1 MQEHQTVEWK
11 ESWHDEYLEWI
22 CGYANAQGGVLY
34 IGMHDSGKII
44 GINNAKELLKK
55 IPDKITN
62 TMGIIADVNL
72 LHDGDNEYLEIVV
85 EKYPS
90 LISLRGKYYY
100 RSGSTMRTITGI
112 ELERTL
118 SKSMGRTWDAIPIPK
133 VTANDL
139 RRDAIDY
146 FKEKAVA
153 KGRLSL
159 EDVEVSD
166 RVLFENLNL
175 FDDDG
180 HLVRAAVMAFHKD
193 PEKWVTGSHIKIGY
207 FVTDSDIRY
216 MDEVYGSLI
225 EQVDKTMDLVYT
237 KYMKALIDYEGI
249 HRIERYMFPPDAFKE
264 ILLNAV
270 VHKDYRGGNPIQISV
285 YEDKIYIYNDGIM
298 PADLNTTE
306 KLFEKHSSKPFNPK
320 LAQVFFKSG
329 MIEVWGRGFD
339 KIREACIKYDNA
351 PLPKYDIGE
360 NGVMVLC
367 KPCERYMRLLG
378 CGDSVINNER
388 IMSELLSELL
398 SEKEIEKMTAILVYL
413 QDHSTI
419 TNKKGRDLTN
429 KSTAT
434 VRRYL
439 DRLCEVGLLE
449 ASGGTKGAIY
459 TKIGKN

>member
-1 MQEHQTVEWK
+1 
-11 ESWHDEYLEWI
+11 
-22 CGYANAQGGVLY
+22 
-34 IGMHDSGKII
+34 DSGKIM
-44 GINNAKELLKK
+44 GVVNAKELLKK

-100 RSGSTMRTITGI
+100 RSGSTMRTITGV

-118 SKSMGRTWDAIPIPK
+118 SKSLGRTWDATPIPK
-133 VTANDL
+133 VTADDL

-166 RVLFENLNL
+166 QVLLENLNL

-193 PEKWVTGSHIKIGY
+193 PEKWVAGAHIKIGY

-237 KYMKALIDYEGI
+237 KYMKALVDYEGI
-249 HRIERYMFPPDAFKE
+249 HRIEQFMIHPDAFKE
-264 ILLNAV
+264 ILLNAI
-270 VHKDYRGGNPIQISV
+270 VHKDYRDCNPIQISV
-285 YEDKIYIYNDGIM
+285 YEDKVYIYKNVAESPPLQWWDG
-298 PADLNTTE
+298 
-306 KLFEKHSSKPFNPK
+306 
-320 LAQVFFKSG
+320 
-329 MIEVWGRGFD
+329 
-339 KIREACIKYDNA
+339 
-351 PLPKYDIGE
+351 
-360 NGVMVLC
+360 
-367 KPCERYMRLLG
+367 
-378 CGDSVINNER
+378 
-388 IMSELLSELL
+388 
-398 SEKEIEKMTAILVYL
+398 
-413 QDHSTI
+413 
-419 TNKKGRDLTN
+419 
-429 KSTAT
+429 
-434 VRRYL
+434 
-439 DRLCEVGLLE
+439 
-449 ASGGTKGAIY
+449 
-459 TKIGKN
+459 